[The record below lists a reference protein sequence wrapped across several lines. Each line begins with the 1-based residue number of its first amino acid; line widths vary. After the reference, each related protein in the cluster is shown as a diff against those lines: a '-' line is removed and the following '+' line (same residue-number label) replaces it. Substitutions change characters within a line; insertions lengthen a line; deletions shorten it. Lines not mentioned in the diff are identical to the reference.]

1 MDSEVLRFASF
12 ELDCRSRELR
22 EGARRVR
29 LQDQPFEILRLM
41 LEHPGDVVTREELR
55 QCLWPEGTFV
65 DFEHSL
71 NAAIKRLRA
80 ALGDDAD
87 HPRFVE
93 TVPRRGYRF
102 IAPLGGQVAP
112 RPVAVAPSTRLV
124 VLPFQNL
131 SEDSSQEYF
140 ADGLTEELI
149 AQLGPLCRGQVGVIA
164 RWSAMVFKGSLQRA
178 REIGEALRVDHL
190 LEGSVR
196 RDGQRVRIT
205 ARLVETASESE
216 LWSRTYER
224 LAGDWLDVQ
233 ADVAGLVARS
243 LIQEL
248 VPRAPRG
255 RRADEDPAAYQAYLR
270 GRYHWAKPG
279 DSGLV
284 ESLVAFEEAT
294 RLAPD
299 FAAAH
304 GGLARVRLG
313 SAENYHALP
322 RQELIA
328 ARESATRALELDPT
342 VSEAVAVLADTRRM
356 LDMDWSGAETGFRAA
371 LVLNPSNEYALRSFG
386 VMLALRTRFQE
397 AASHIDHACEMDPLC
412 LMANTMAAWTRY
424 VSGDVDRAIERCRH
438 ALDLFPEYAPARRL
452 LGAAYLRA
460 GDPARARAVL
470 ESVVAVSNT
479 DAIGLAWLAHVHAID
494 GARAEARELIARA
507 QAPHAGRYVPAFHIA
522 IGYVGLDDHE
532 RAFEALDQA
541 WLDRDPGLPTITVDP
556 RFDPLRDD
564 PRYLALLER
573 MNIPGSGALDS
584 GLGTRD
590 PGFGA
595 EARKPK
601 A

>member
-1 MDSEVLRFASF
+1 MDTEVLRFASF

-41 LEHPGDVVTREELR
+41 LEHPGEVVTREELR
-55 QCLWPEGTFV
+55 QRLWPEGTFV

-87 HPRFVE
+87 DPRFVE

-102 IAPLGGQVAP
+102 IAPLNRDQALAAKP
-112 RPVAVAPSTRLV
+112 LSRLV
-124 VLPFQNL
+124 VLPFSNL
-131 SEDSSQEYF
+131 SDDSSHEYF

-149 AQLGPLCRGQVGVIA
+149 AQLGPLCRGKVGIIA

-178 REIGEALRVDHL
+178 RDIGEALRADYL

-196 RDGQRVRIT
+196 KDDSRVRIT
-205 ARLVETASESE
+205 VHLIETASEAE

-224 LAGDWLDVQ
+224 TACDWLEVQ

-243 LIQEL
+243 LMQEL
-248 VPRAPRG
+248 VPGVPQG
-255 RRADEDPAAYQAYLR
+255 RRADEHPAAYQAYLR

-284 ESLVAFEEAT
+284 ESLLAFEEAT

-313 SAENYHALP
+313 SAEYYHTVP
-322 RQELIA
+322 RQALVA
-328 ARESATRALELDPT
+328 ARESALRALDLDPT
-342 VSEAVAVLADTRRM
+342 VSEAVAVLADTKRL
-356 LDMDWSGAETGFRAA
+356 LDMDWAAAETGYLHA
-371 LVLNPSNEYALRSFG
+371 LALNPSNEYALRAYG
-386 VMLALRTRFQE
+386 VMLALRARWEE
-397 AASHIDHACEMDPLC
+397 AASHVDRACEIDPLC

-424 VSGDVDRAIERCRH
+424 VAGDIDRAIERCHH
-438 ALDLFPEYAPARRL
+438 ALDLSPEFRPARRL
-452 LGAAYLRA
+452 LGAAYLAGRDRA
-460 GDPARARAVL
+460 LARSSL
-470 ESVVAVSNT
+470 ESVLAIDPT
-479 DAIGLAWLAHVHAID
+479 DAIALAWLAHVRAGS
-494 GARAEARELIARA
+494 GARAEACELMVRA
-507 QAPHAGRYVPAFHIA
+507 VALHNRAYVPAFHLA
-522 IGYVGLDDHE
+522 LGYVGLDDHD
-532 RAFEALDQA
+532 RAFEALKHA
-541 WLDRDPGLPTITVDP
+541 WLDRDPALSTIVVEP
-556 RFDPLRDD
+556 RFAPLRDD
-564 PRYLALLER
+564 PRYLELIER
-573 MNIPGSGALDS
+573 LKMPISVDS
-584 GLGTRD
+584 RFPRADDGTRD
-590 PGFGA
+590 SNA
-595 EARKPK
+595 K

>member
-1 MDSEVLRFASF
+1 MDTEVLRFASF

-41 LEHPGDVVTREELR
+41 LEHPGEVVTREELR
-55 QCLWPEGTFV
+55 QRLWPEGTFV

-87 HPRFVE
+87 DPRFVE

-102 IAPLGGQVAP
+102 IAPLNRDQALAAKP
-112 RPVAVAPSTRLV
+112 LSRLV
-124 VLPFQNL
+124 VLPFSNL
-131 SEDSSQEYF
+131 SDDSSHEYF

-149 AQLGPLCRGQVGVIA
+149 AQLGPLCRGKVGIIA

-178 REIGEALRVDHL
+178 RDIGEALRADYL

-196 RDGQRVRIT
+196 KDDSRVRIT
-205 ARLVETASESE
+205 VHLIETASEAE

-224 LAGDWLDVQ
+224 TACDWLEVQ

-243 LIQEL
+243 LMQEL
-248 VPRAPRG
+248 VPGVPQG
-255 RRADEDPAAYQAYLR
+255 RRADEHPAAYQAYLR

-284 ESLVAFEEAT
+284 ESLLAFEEAT

-313 SAENYHALP
+313 SAEYYHTVP
-322 RQELIA
+322 RQALVA
-328 ARESATRALELDPT
+328 ARESALRALDLDPT
-342 VSEAVAVLADTRRM
+342 VSEAVAVLADTKRL
-356 LDMDWSGAETGFRAA
+356 LDMDWAAAETGYLHA
-371 LVLNPSNEYALRSFG
+371 LALNPSNEYALRAYG
-386 VMLALRTRFQE
+386 VMLALRARWEE
-397 AASHIDHACEMDPLC
+397 AASHVDRACEIDPLC

-424 VSGDVDRAIERCRH
+424 VAGDIDRAIERCHH
-438 ALDLFPEYAPARRL
+438 ALDLSPEFRPARRL
-452 LGAAYLRA
+452 LGAAYLAGRDRA
-460 GDPARARAVL
+460 LARSSL
-470 ESVVAVSNT
+470 ESVLAIDPT
-479 DAIGLAWLAHVHAID
+479 DAIALAWLAHVRAGS
-494 GARAEARELIARA
+494 GARAEACELMVRA
-507 QAPHAGRYVPAFHIA
+507 VALHNRAYVPAFHLA
-522 IGYVGLDDHE
+522 LGYVGLDDHD
-532 RAFEALDQA
+532 RAFEALKQA
-541 WLDRDPGLPTITVDP
+541 WLDRDPALSTIVVEP
-556 RFDPLRDD
+556 RFAPLRDD
-564 PRYLALLER
+564 PRYLELIER
-573 MNIPGSGALDS
+573 LKMPISVDS
-584 GLGTRD
+584 RFPRADDGTRD
-590 PGFGA
+590 SNA
-595 EARKPK
+595 K

>member
-1 MDSEVLRFASF
+1 MDTEVLRFASF

-41 LEHPGDVVTREELR
+41 LEHPGEVVTREELR
-55 QCLWPEGTFV
+55 QRLWPEGTFV

-87 HPRFVE
+87 DPRFVE

-102 IAPLGGQVAP
+102 IAPLKRDQALAAKP
-112 RPVAVAPSTRLV
+112 LSRLV
-124 VLPFQNL
+124 VLPFSNL
-131 SEDSSQEYF
+131 SDDSSHEYF

-149 AQLGPLCRGQVGVIA
+149 AQLGPLCRGKVGIIA

-178 REIGEALRVDHL
+178 RDIGEALRADYL

-196 RDGQRVRIT
+196 KDDSRVRIT
-205 ARLVETASESE
+205 VHLIETASEAE

-224 LAGDWLDVQ
+224 TACDWLEVQ

-243 LIQEL
+243 LMQEL
-248 VPRAPRG
+248 VPGVPQG
-255 RRADEDPAAYQAYLR
+255 RRADEHPAAYQAYLR

-284 ESLVAFEEAT
+284 ESLLAFEEAT

-313 SAENYHALP
+313 SAEYYHTVP
-322 RQELIA
+322 RQALVA
-328 ARESATRALELDPT
+328 ARESALRALDLDPT
-342 VSEAVAVLADTRRM
+342 VSEAVAVLADTKRL
-356 LDMDWSGAETGFRAA
+356 LDMDWAAAETGYLHA
-371 LVLNPSNEYALRSFG
+371 LALNPSNEYALRAYG
-386 VMLALRTRFQE
+386 VMLALRARWEE
-397 AASHIDHACEMDPLC
+397 AASHVDRACEIDPLC

-424 VSGDVDRAIERCRH
+424 VAGDIDRAIERCHH
-438 ALDLFPEYAPARRL
+438 ALDLSPEFRPARRL
-452 LGAAYLRA
+452 LGAAYLAGRDRA
-460 GDPARARAVL
+460 LARSSL
-470 ESVVAVSNT
+470 ESVLAIDPT
-479 DAIGLAWLAHVHAID
+479 DAIALAWLAHVRAGS
-494 GARAEARELIARA
+494 GARAEACELMVRA
-507 QAPHAGRYVPAFHIA
+507 VALHNRAYVPAFHLA
-522 IGYVGLDDHE
+522 LGYVGLDDHD
-532 RAFEALDQA
+532 RAFEALKQA
-541 WLDRDPGLPTITVDP
+541 WLDRDPALSTIVVEP
-556 RFDPLRDD
+556 RFAPLRDD
-564 PRYLALLER
+564 PRYLELIER
-573 MNIPGSGALDS
+573 LKMPISVDS
-584 GLGTRD
+584 RFPRADDGTRD
-590 PGFGA
+590 SNA
-595 EARKPK
+595 K